1 MPKCGRF
8 SEAEKRGICDNGVDF
23 GKKKNKKTAK
33 SKHPIRKKKK
43 KEKIPTHQ
51 AQQHVTTVDRRRNGS
66 RHVAKHVTKFGD
78 ITCQNT

>member
-43 KEKIPTHQ
+43 RENPNPQ
-51 AQQHVTTVDRRRNGS
+51 GS
-66 RHVAKHVTKFGD
+66 AARDHGRSSPKWKPSCGQTRD
-78 ITCQNT
+78 QTRDQIW